1 MKEIDPIATLRAYV
15 KHYGS
20 FRLAATALGF
30 DHSMLCNTLHGKR
43 PFSPRLL
50 KRLGLKR
57 IVVQDKGAA

>member
-1 MKEIDPIATLRAYV
+1 MKEIDPIERLRDEV
-15 KHYGS
+15 DRHGS
-20 FRLAATALGF
+20 FRLAAKALGF

-57 IVVQDKGAA
+57 IVVADKGAA